1 MMQHGYSHTQTG
13 YVTLVAH
20 GAGVMLLGGAMLSGL
35 LHWTLIVTFLMLVV
49 SGVLFA
55 SLTVEVREG
64 YVQWYFGPGFW
75 RKRIALQDINATELV
90 VNPWYYGWGIRY
102 TPHGWLYNVSGLLAL
117 QIQLNN
123 GTTLRIGSDRPHELQ
138 QAIQP
143 FL

>member
-1 MMQHGYSHTQTG
+1 M
-13 YVTLVAH
+13 VAH
-20 GAGVMLLGGAMLSGL
+20 GAGVVLIAGAMLSGL
-35 LHWTLIVTFLMLVV
+35 VHWTLVVVFLMLVV

-55 SLTVEVREG
+55 SLTVEVRDG

-75 RKRIALQDINATELV
+75 RKRVALQDIDSTALV

-102 TPHGWLYNVSGLLAL
+102 TSHGWLYNVSGLMAL
-117 QIQLNN
+117 QIQLKN
-123 GTTLRIGSDRPHELQ
+123 GTKLRLGSDNPDKLQ